1 MDTGQGALSHVTLR
15 LSTESSL
22 RGDHSTTRTL
32 LNERI
37 IASGSPFPL
46 YERNLTQFSLS
57 AHLPHSRGTIN
68 MEVQPT
74 FVALIQLMLTLPNSQ
89 SQFLVNI

>member
-22 RGDHSTTRTL
+22 RGDHSATRTL

-37 IASGSPFPL
+37 IASGSPFTL